1 MKEGSLGRSSLDCGQ
16 DLGRG
21 SSAGHAEFLG
31 VGIDHLD
38 LALSEVGG
46 MAVGPRGSDSGVS
59 EGVDTART
67 LVSLADTSP
76 GLSSVHCRFSV
87 PGVAESFIDEA
98 DCVGS
103 ASSDEAGF
111 VVGRRGLHVVGSRRR
126 W

>member
-1 MKEGSLGRSSLDCGQ
+1 M
-16 DLGRG
+16 
-21 SSAGHAEFLG
+21 
-31 VGIDHLD
+31 GIDHLD
-38 LALSEVGG
+38 L
-46 MAVGPRGSDSGVS
+46 AVGPRGSDSGVS